1 MFLKNLPLKFSKIII
16 DNSEFE
22 ENPWKNIWVRVK
34 YQKRSRFSTS
44 NFTKNQPRSVSFHGI
59 ANFREKTLWRNTFE
73 WLILMFSHCY
83 SNTEVTATKKKNFFV
98 GIHFLPTHILD
109 SLQDKIKTNCT

>member
-44 NFTKNQPRSVSFHGI
+44 NFTKNQPRSQFL
-59 ANFREKTLWRNTFE
+59 FMELPTFE
-73 WLILMFSHCY
+73 
-83 SNTEVTATKKKNFFV
+83 KK
-98 GIHFLPTHILD
+98 HFGRTPL
-109 SLQDKIKTNCT
+109 SG